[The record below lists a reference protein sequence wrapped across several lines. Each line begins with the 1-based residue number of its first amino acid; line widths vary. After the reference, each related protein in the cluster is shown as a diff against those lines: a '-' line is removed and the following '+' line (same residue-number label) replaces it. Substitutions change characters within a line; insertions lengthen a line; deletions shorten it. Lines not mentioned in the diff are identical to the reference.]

1 MADVSGITAV
11 RPTANTVV
19 RVVTY
24 AETVGAGQPL
34 YLNSS
39 GKYALADADNS
50 AATAEVSAIAM
61 TPGVLDGFGVVAT
74 RGPVILV
81 GATLTV
87 GEAYIVSTTAG
98 GIKPESD
105 AKTTGD
111 YISEIGRA
119 SSSSQLDLDFNAT
132 GIQAP

>member
-11 RPTANTVV
+11 RPTANTEV

-24 AETVGAGQPL
+24 AETVSAGEPL

-39 GKYALADADNS
+39 GKYALADANNT
-50 AATAEVSAIAM
+50 AATAEASAMAM
-61 TPGVLDGFGVVAT
+61 TPGVLDGYGVVAI
-74 RGPVILV
+74 RGNIILV

-111 YISEIGRA
+111 YITELGRA
-119 SSSSQLDLDFNAT
+119 SSSSQLDLNFNAT
-132 GIQAP
+132 GIQEP

>member
-11 RPTANTVV
+11 RPTANTEV

-24 AETVGAGQPL
+24 AETVSAGQPL

-39 GKYALADADNS
+39 GKYALADANNS
-50 AATAEVSAIAM
+50 ATTAEASAIAV
-61 TPGVLDGFGVVAT
+61 TPGVLDGYGVVAI
-74 RGPVILV
+74 RGNIILV
-81 GATLTV
+81 GATLTG

-111 YISEIGRA
+111 YITDLGRA
-119 SSSSQLDLDFNAT
+119 SSSTQLDLNFKAT
-132 GIQAP
+132 GIQEP